1 MLREQLRKAQQPK
14 ETRQP
19 QCEPDSLHRPL
30 PPQGRKPKPEDCT
43 SGPGAERH
51 VIKDDLREP

>member
-1 MLREQLRKAQQPK
+1 MLRQQRP
-14 ETRQP
+14 QQQMPQSQMP

-30 PPQGRKPKPEDCT
+30 PPQAKKPKPEDCT

-51 VIKDDLREP
+51 VIKDDLHEP